1 MKLRNV
7 GLFLVAYILAASATP
22 YSSTASEVDFESGNT
37 HNRNNI
43 LIAQPPFSISGGGV
57 EEG

>member
-22 YSSTASEVDFESGNT
+22 YSSTASGVDFESGKT

-43 LIAQPPFSISGGGV
+43 LIAHTIFD
-57 EEG
+57 